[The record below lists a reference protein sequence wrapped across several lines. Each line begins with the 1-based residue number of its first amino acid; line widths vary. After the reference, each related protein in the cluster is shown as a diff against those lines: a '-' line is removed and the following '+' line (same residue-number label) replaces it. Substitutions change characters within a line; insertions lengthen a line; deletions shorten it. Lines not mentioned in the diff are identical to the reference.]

1 MIKFPPGLNY
11 SRWNKKTPYFSQ
23 SSCFER
29 QPFLT
34 VLYDPKLK
42 SVQLSILEANQ
53 LCLKKLLKRIFFK
66 MFVKIA
72 NLISLSQNLLQ
83 ILHNVISIL
92 TSIYFQKNF
101 SYKIAKWNYSIRK
114 HWFGKEFQFLGDVW
128 TRRHVIAGWL
138 RNVCLKF
145 KRLCNLS
152 NLFMTKILG
161 RFSRLNEV
169 DCLVVKLI
177 GLSWKILH
185 EHMVLTGHALAV

>member
-1 MIKFPPGLNY
+1 MIKFPPGLNF

-92 TSIYFQKNF
+92 TSIYLKKKFLQN
-101 SYKIAKWNYSIRK
+101 SQVKWFNKKTLIWQRVSV
-114 HWFGKEFQFLGDVW
+114 FGRSLNKA
-128 TRRHVIAGWL
+128 T
-138 RNVCLKF
+138 
-145 KRLCNLS
+145 CN
-152 NLFMTKILG
+152 
-161 RFSRLNEV
+161 SRLAQ
-169 DCLVVKLI
+169 KF
-177 GLSWKILH
+177 SFKI
-185 EHMVLTGHALAV
+185 

>member
-1 MIKFPPGLNY
+1 MIKFPPGLNF

-66 MFVKIA
+66 MFVKIV

-92 TSIYFQKNF
+92 TSFLLLKNF
-101 SYKIAKWNYSIRK
+101 SYKTAKWNYSIRK
-114 HWFGKEFQFLGDVW
+114 EFQFLGDAW
-128 TRRHVIAGWL
+128 TRRHVIAGWVRIFFL
-138 RNVCLKF
+138 ILK
-145 KRLCNLS
+145 
-152 NLFMTKILG
+152 
-161 RFSRLNEV
+161 
-169 DCLVVKLI
+169 
-177 GLSWKILH
+177 
-185 EHMVLTGHALAV
+185 ALQLEQSIYDQNTWQV